1 MLHTVEADLG
11 RAPPAARIFLGAELK
26 AQWTRAQCPRFGN
39 VDTIGGGVILVAEL
53 DRIADAR
60 LEDGKAL
67 LAGGRYDGAAYV
79 CGYAVEVALKA
90 RICRTLN
97 WSDFPSTKGEFQ
109 AYRTFQTHDL
119 DVLLRL
125 SGQEARIKHDLF
137 DLWNAVA
144 MWNPE
149 SRYSVIGTIQR
160 ADAESMN
167 NAAEQLLKAL

>member
-1 MLHTVEADLG
+1 
-11 RAPPAARIFLGAELK
+11 
-26 AQWTRAQCPRFGN
+26 
-39 VDTIGGGVILVAEL
+39 VIPVAEL
-53 DRIADAR
+53 DRIAEAR

-67 LAGGRYDGAAYV
+67 LAGDRYDGAAYV

-109 AYRTFQTHDL
+109 AYRTFQTHEL

-125 SGQEARIKHDLF
+125 SGQEVRIKQEHF
-137 DLWNAVA
+137 TLWNAVA
-144 MWNPE
+144 VWKAE

-160 ADAESMN
+160 ADAELMI